1 MKGRKQ
7 NMVRD
12 MKKTAEKAESNIP
25 DNYDIY
31 SNEIKKLMEQARCY
45 SANETYKAIITAFNY
60 GFVMGHRATLA
71 GKVKKRL

>member
-1 MKGRKQ
+1 MI
-7 NMVRD
+7 RD

-25 DNYDIY
+25 DSYDLY
-31 SNEIKKLMEQARCY
+31 STEIEKLMKQARCY

-60 GFVMGHRATLA
+60 GFVLGHRATLA